1 MSNGERKKE
10 RKLTAV
16 KKELYGEE
24 GEEKKAFELDWKRF
38 SIYFCGHGWIDRG
51 QG

>member
-24 GEEKKAFELDWKRF
+24 GEEEKKLLNLIGNASR
-38 SIYFCGHGWIDRG
+38 SISVAMDG
-51 QG
+51 